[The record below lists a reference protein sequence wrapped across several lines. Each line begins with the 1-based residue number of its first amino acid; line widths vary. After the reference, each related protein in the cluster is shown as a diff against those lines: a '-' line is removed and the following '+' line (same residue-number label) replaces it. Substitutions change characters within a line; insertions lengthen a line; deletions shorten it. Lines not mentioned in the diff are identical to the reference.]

1 MGIGCCDLF
10 DMYFIIQMHMDTYS
24 YWGLDIKK
32 ENINK
37 VKPATVC
44 TCSKLELRFLFVPSL
59 SLLCLLIDWLMFNI
73 NLAVF
78 ELFS

>member
-10 DMYFIIQMHMDTYS
+10 DMYFIIQTHMDTYS

-44 TCSKLELRFLFVPSL
+44 TCSKLELRFLFAPIIIIAVF
-59 SLLCLLIDWLMFNI
+59 IDWLI
-73 NLAVF
+73 DV
-78 ELFS
+78 